1 MPKIF
6 PPRLSDSFTFL
17 KAFALIG
24 CVELT
29 CETYFIIIYAYVCTI
44 IYAYVCTPVCLCQ
57 RTHKYYNVSFRIW
70 VIKIFISVK
79 MRLKNKLFSEKIWWN
94 GK

>member
-1 MPKIF
+1 MPKIPP

-29 CETYFIIIYAYVCTI
+29 CETYFIIIYAYVCT
-44 IYAYVCTPVCLCQ
+44 PVCLCQ
-57 RTHKYYNVSFRIW
+57 RTHIYYNVSFRIW

-79 MRLKNKLFSEKIWWN
+79 SELKSQLFCEKIWWN

>member
-1 MPKIF
+1 MPKN
-6 PPRLSDSFTFL
+6 PPPSVRFFYFL

-24 CVELT
+24 RVELSR
-29 CETYFIIIYAYVCTI
+29 ETFSLY

-57 RTHKYYNVSFRIW
+57 RAHIYYNVSFRIW
-70 VIKIFISVK
+70 VIKVFISVK

>member
-1 MPKIF
+1 MMKNP

-17 KAFALIG
+17 NAFAITG
-24 CVELT
+24 RVELIR
-29 CETYFIIIYAYVCTI
+29 ETYFIIY
-44 IYAYVCTPVCLCQ
+44 YAYVCTPVCLCQ

-70 VIKIFISVK
+70 VIKVFISVK
-79 MRLKNKLFSEKIWWN
+79 MRLNNKLFSEKIWWI